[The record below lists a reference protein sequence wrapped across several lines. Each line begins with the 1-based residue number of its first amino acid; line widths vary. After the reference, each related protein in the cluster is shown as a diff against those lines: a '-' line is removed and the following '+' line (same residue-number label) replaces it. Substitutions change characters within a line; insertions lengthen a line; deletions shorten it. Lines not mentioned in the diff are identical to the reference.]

1 MGGRR
6 ILVGDLQGC
15 REELEDLLEAVRF
28 DPAAD
33 ELHPVGDLVNRGP
46 DSLGV
51 LRLLK
56 ELGAGGVLGN
66 HDMHL
71 VRTARGERRASP
83 RDRMEAVLTADDR
96 DELLAWLL
104 ERPVV
109 RAWDDLVC
117 VHAGLHPAW
126 ESAEAALEG
135 LDPLSG
141 HPHVEF
147 AVLVRHCAADGA
159 RPERDDPVPPAPFA
173 PWWQHWER
181 RSDASALRTVA
192 FGHWARQGLLERE
205 RVKGLDSGCVYG
217 GRLSAYVPEEDRIVS
232 IPARRAWCPV

>member
-33 ELHPVGDLVNRGP
+33 AIHPVGDLVNRGP

-83 RDRMEAVLTADDR
+83 RDRMEAVLAADDR

-109 RAWDDLVC
+109 RAWM
-117 VHAGLHPAW
+117 
-126 ESAEAALEG
+126 
-135 LDPLSG
+135 
-141 HPHVEF
+141 
-147 AVLVRHCAADGA
+147 CAP
-159 RPERDDPVPPAPFA
+159 R
-173 PWWQHWER
+173 R
-181 RSDASALRTVA
+181 RSQWRLRLS
-192 FGHWARQGLLERE
+192 RSR
-205 RVKGLDSGCVYG
+205 RSRRRPG
-217 GRLSAYVPEEDRIVS
+217 GRYSAPT
-232 IPARRAWCPV
+232 IPPKRGICHPPPGPGTRADNR